1 MKRTT
6 RSSTTLLALAALPFL
21 IPASGCS
28 AKRTTA
34 QAKTKTDGSHLGYT
48 KKLVGVTD
56 IDTAVKK
63 VQAALKTQGFGVI
76 TQINVQAVMK
86 KKLGVDGKP
95 YWILGACNP
104 KLAHRAITADAFMGL
119 LLPCKVIVFQA
130 PDGSFL
136 VSFAKP
142 KKIFTLAKTPQLAGL
157 AGQVDAKIKA
167 AYDSL

>member
-1 MKRTT
+1 MKNNARV
-6 RSSTTLLALAALPFL
+6 STLVPALVALPFL
-21 IPASGCS
+21 ILNAGCT
-28 AKRTTA
+28 AKHPPA
-34 QAKTKTDGSHLGYT
+34 QAKSKADASHLGYT

-56 IDTAVKK
+56 IDTALTKVKT
-63 VQAALKTQGFGVI
+63 ALKAQGFGVI

-104 KLAHRAITADAFMGL
+104 KLAHKAITADAFLGL

-142 KKIFTLAKTPQLAGL
+142 KKMFTLAKTPQLADL
-157 AGQVDAKIKA
+157 ANQVDAKIKA
-167 AYDSL
+167 AHDSL